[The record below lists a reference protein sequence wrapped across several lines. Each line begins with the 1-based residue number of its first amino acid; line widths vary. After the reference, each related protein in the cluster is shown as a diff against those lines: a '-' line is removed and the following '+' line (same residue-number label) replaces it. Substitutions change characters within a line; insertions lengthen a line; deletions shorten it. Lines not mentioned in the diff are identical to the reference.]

1 LAAREAETS
10 PSEKPNGPETSSG
23 LEAADLASHCS
34 GAEMSQFLYTSDVG
48 VLNAL
53 LANPQFGEREALL
66 MLNRRDLPSSVVQ
79 ELASLRPILNSYAVK
94 RALTKHPST
103 PLRTAL
109 AQLKFLYLFDLV
121 SVSLQPGLSA
131 EVKRASEEMILAQ
144 IPKLA
149 IGQRITLA
157 KRGSARLAASLLKG
171 ENTQIIQA
179 VLDNPYLTEA
189 VLLPVLNRSD
199 CTPRIVEA
207 IAAHPRWGLRYDIRL
222 ALLRNSSLPLA
233 RALAILPGL
242 KPQDAQAMSQD
253 AAVSPQIRKYL
264 SNRLNS
270 SKTDT

>member
-1 LAAREAETS
+1 LAVPEAETS
-10 PSEKPNGPETSSG
+10 PSKPNESGTSSG
-23 LEAADLASHCS
+23 FEAVDLASNCS
-34 GAEMSQFLYTSDVG
+34 AAEMSQFLYSSDVS

-53 LANPQFGEREALL
+53 LANPHFGEREALL
-66 MLNRRDLPSSVVQ
+66 MLNRRDLSSSAVQ
-79 ELASLRPILNSYAVK
+79 GLAELRPILNSYAVK
-94 RALTKHPST
+94 RALTNHPSA

-121 SVSLQPGLSA
+121 SVSLQPGLSD
-131 EVKRASEEMILAQ
+131 EVRRASEELILAQ
-144 IPKLA
+144 VPKLA
-149 IGQRITLA
+149 VGQRITLA

-171 ENTQIIQA
+171 ENIQIIQA
-179 VLDNPYLTEA
+179 VLDNPHLTEA

-207 IAAHPRWGLRYDIRL
+207 IASHPRWGLRYDVRL

-264 SNRLNS
+264 SNRLNG